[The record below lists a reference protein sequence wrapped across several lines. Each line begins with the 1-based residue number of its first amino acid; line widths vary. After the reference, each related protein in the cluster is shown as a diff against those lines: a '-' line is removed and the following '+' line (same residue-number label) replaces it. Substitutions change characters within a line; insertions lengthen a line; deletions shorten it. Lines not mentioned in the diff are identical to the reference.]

1 MGNSVNKLESSLTS
15 TIEDS
20 LYEIILSNLIS
31 ELKRLLDAK
40 ISNDNDVRRKQKML
54 VKILLDAKNE
64 CVREA
69 KNQIVSN
76 IVDITSLNSG
86 MYLLRITDNKGK
98 STTKKFYK
106 N

>member
-1 MGNSVNKLESSLTS
+1 MDNAKDYSLDILDLIGNIV
-15 TIEDS
+15 
-20 LYEIILSNLIS
+20 IS
-31 ELKRLLDAK
+31 
-40 ISNDNDVRRKQKML
+40 
-54 VKILLDAKNE
+54 
-64 CVREA
+64 

-98 STTKKFYK
+98 STTKKFDK

>member
-1 MGNSVNKLESSLTS
+1 MDNAKDYSLDILDLIGNIV
-15 TIEDS
+15 
-20 LYEIILSNLIS
+20 IS
-31 ELKRLLDAK
+31 
-40 ISNDNDVRRKQKML
+40 
-54 VKILLDAKNE
+54 
-64 CVREA
+64 